1 MPEEEKRRA
10 EEEED
15 EEEEDEDE
23 DESDEEEGE
32 DDDDEDLDT
41 AGEFRALYND
51 AKECQGRFMQLAL
64 AAERASDANTATIYR
79 EIAGGF
85 GSLFADLVAT
95 TGGAISN
102 LEEHV
107 GDDRESF
114 LTEDDAQD
122 YLKHYRAVLKLIDD
136 VLDAAPSYAN
146 EQREALQALRR
157 ATMDRI
163 DYTKELGDLED
174 EKEENNSKPS

>member
-1 MPEEEKRRA
+1 MPEEVKRRA
-10 EEEED
+10 EEEEEEKD
-15 EEEEDEDE
+15 EEEDE
-23 DESDEEEGE
+23 DESDEEEDE
-32 DDDDEDLDT
+32 EDEDELDT
-41 AGEFRALYND
+41 AGEFRALYTD
-51 AKECQGRFMQLAL
+51 SKGCQERFMQLAS
-64 AAERASDANTATIYR
+64 AAERAGDANTATLYR

-85 GSLFADLVAT
+85 GSIISDMIAT

-146 EQREALQALRR
+146 EQRDALQSLRR
-157 ATMDRI
+157 ATLDRI
-163 DYTKELGDLED
+163 EYTKELGDLED
-174 EKEENNSKPS
+174 EKSEGNSQHG